1 MKKKRSLISLPVS
14 VNSFAVP
21 RRRPELVL
29 QRPLFFGILAAGVV
43 ALQVVVSYWSYRFL
57 MADDFILAFLF
68 FLFVP
73 VLALL
78 LVLFYLR
85 FQKGH
90 AH

>member
-1 MKKKRSLISLPVS
+1 M
-14 VNSFAVP
+14 
-21 RRRPELVL
+21 VL
-29 QRPLFFGILAAGVV
+29 QRPLFLGILVAGVI

-85 FQKGH
+85 FQKGR

>member
-1 MKKKRSLISLPVS
+1 M
-14 VNSFAVP
+14 
-21 RRRPELVL
+21 VL
-29 QRPLFFGILAAGVV
+29 HRPLFFGILVV
-43 ALQVVVSYWSYRFL
+43 AVIALQVVISYWSYRFL

-78 LVLFYLR
+78 LILFYFR
-85 FQKGH
+85 FQKGR